1 MKKTLVSAS
10 VIGAALLAVGA
21 SKNVDPVLMTVDGT
35 DVTVSEFEYLY
46 NKNKAQHTDTLPL
59 NSYVDMFVNYQLK
72 VADARH
78 SGIDTTAAFLEEY
91 EKFRNDLAAPY
102 MKDSAVEDSLVQ
114 VAFDHQ
120 KELVKVS
127 HIMLPLGRGVS
138 ASDANHAIIDSL
150 RTVILNGGNTFEA
163 IAEEYSIDKPSAV
176 KGGEMG
182 AVVPGRFPWAFEDAA
197 YNTAVGEISEP
208 VNSGFGW
215 HIIKVNERTPSR
227 GEVHARHILKI
238 TRDLDSAG
246 IAKAKREIDSIYLR
260 VLDPSYDFADAARR
274 ESQDPGSARRG
285 GDLGWF
291 GSGVMVPE
299 FDSVAFALPVGGI
312 SKPFK
317 TAFGYH
323 IIQKLDARSGEP
335 FDVQKPKILEAI
347 QHDERA
353 LLPRQAVLNRYRAM
367 YKAQIVDKTIKN
379 AEKAVSKAGNFE
391 AAAKELEKMNAP
403 VIKVNGVSTPLSAIM
418 ASVSAPATADAAQV
432 GKAIR
437 QAAEAHLQAQVLDL
451 TLDNLDKSNEDYR
464 NLLHEYRDGMLMYE
478 ISNRNVWERASSD
491 RAGLEEFFNANRNK
505 YHWSTPKYKAVL
517 IFANNQE
524 DLDKALEYAKTLDS
538 SDPAAAVEAIRE
550 KFGRLVKVERVI
562 AAKGEN
568 NITDYLGFGGP
579 KPMETTR
586 YGFYAPVFDRIIDQP
601 EEAADERGAVVTD
614 YQNELEKRWLDDL
627 RSRYKVNINQ
637 KVLES
642 ISK

>member
-1 MKKTLVSAS
+1 MKKTFVSAS
-10 VIGAALLAVGA
+10 VIGATLLAVGA
-21 SKNVDPVLMTVDGT
+21 SKNVDPILMTVDGT

-102 MKDSAVEDSLVQ
+102 MKDSSVEDSLAM
-114 VAFDHQ
+114 VAFEHQ
-120 KELVKVS
+120 KESVKVS
-127 HIMLPLGRGVS
+127 HIMLPLGRGVT
-138 ASDANHAIIDSL
+138 ASDANLALIDSL
-150 RTVILNGGNTFEA
+150 RGVIISGANTFEA
-163 IAEEYSIDKPSAV
+163 VAEEYSVDKPSAV
-176 KGGEMG
+176 RGGDMG
-182 AVVPGRFPWAFEDAA
+182 TVVPGRYPWAFEDAA
-197 YNTAVGEISEP
+197 YNTPVGEISEP

-215 HIIKVNERTPSR
+215 HLIKVNERTPSR

-246 IAKAKREIDSIYLR
+246 VAKAKREIDSIYKR

-312 SKPFK
+312 SEPFA

-323 IIQKLDARSGEP
+323 IIQKLDARSSEP
-335 FDVQKPKILEAI
+335 FEVQKPKLLEAI
-347 QHDERA
+347 QNDERA

-367 YKAQIVDKTIKN
+367 YKAQVVEKTIKSAEN
-379 AEKAVSKAGNFE
+379 AVRKAGSFE
-391 AAAKELEKMNAP
+391 TALSELEKMNAP
-403 VIKVNGVSTPLSAIM
+403 VIKVNGKGTPLSTIM
-418 ASVSAPATADAAQV
+418 GSVAAPADADAEKVA
-432 GKAIR
+432 KAIR

-451 TLDNLDKSNEDYR
+451 ALENLDKTNEDYR

-491 RAGLEEFFNANRNK
+491 RAGLEEYFKANRDK
-505 YHWSTPKYKAVL
+505 YHWSAPKYKAVL
-517 IFANNQE
+517 IFANTQE
-524 DLDKALEYAKTLDS
+524 DLDKAVEYAKTLDAS
-538 SDPAAAVEAIRE
+538 NPAAAVEDIRA

-586 YGFYAPVFDRIIDQP
+586 YGFYAPVYDRIIPQP
-601 EEAADERGAVVTD
+601 EEASDERGAVVTD

-627 RSRYKVNINQ
+627 HSRYKVNINK